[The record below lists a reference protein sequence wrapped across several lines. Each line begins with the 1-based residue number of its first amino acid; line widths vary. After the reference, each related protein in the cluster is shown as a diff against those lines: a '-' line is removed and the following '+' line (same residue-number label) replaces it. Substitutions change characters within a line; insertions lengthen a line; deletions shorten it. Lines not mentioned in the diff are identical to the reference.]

1 MASVKYGSIVTEIK
15 GKVGGQTFQSS
26 KAGFS
31 LKNNG
36 RKNKSDATIDDLNG
50 IIRRTSFSSV
60 TKSWSQLS
68 DSERAS
74 WLSLVGTW
82 TFINKFGDVYNASA
96 YQIYCA
102 ANINRRLLEL
112 AQLTNSPAYLAA
124 YDPGA
129 SYTDFSISGVF
140 EGSISNALAETQKS
154 FIQVTWYGNPTQ
166 QINKLR
172 IAASLSYDIPAVGTT
187 SLKALIQSFFGG
199 NPPLGSVFYIKV
211 WTCWAS
217 YPKAQFYKEF
227 KINVVA

>member
-36 RKNKSDATIDDLNG
+36 QKPKVGVRGWDLVSVTRKS
-50 IIRRTSFSSV
+50 SFSSV
-60 TKSWSQLS
+60 TKSWSKLT

-112 AQLTNSPAYLAA
+112 AQLTTSTSYLAA

-129 SYTDFSISGVF
+129 SYTDYSISGVF
-140 EGSISNALAETQKS
+140 LGSIANASAQTQKS
-154 FIQVTWYGNPTQ
+154 FVQVTWYGNPTQ
-166 QINKLR
+166 QVNKLR

-199 NPPLGSVFYIKV
+199 HPPLGSVFYIKI